1 VVFKWDQQKAATNL
15 KKHRIDFHEAVTV
28 LEDALS
34 TTFPDPDHSKPGDQR
49 FLSIG
54 ISDRQRILV
63 IAHSEEG
70 ETVRIIS
77 ARRATRRERRFY
89 EEAEF

>member
-1 VVFKWDQQKAATNL
+1 VVFKWDQQRAATNL
-15 KKHRIDFHEAVTV
+15 EKHRIDFHEAATV
-28 LEDALS
+28 LQDALS
-34 TTFPDPDHSKPGDQR
+34 TTFPDPDNSKPGDQR

-54 ISDRQRILV
+54 MSDRQRILV

-89 EEAEF
+89 EEDEF